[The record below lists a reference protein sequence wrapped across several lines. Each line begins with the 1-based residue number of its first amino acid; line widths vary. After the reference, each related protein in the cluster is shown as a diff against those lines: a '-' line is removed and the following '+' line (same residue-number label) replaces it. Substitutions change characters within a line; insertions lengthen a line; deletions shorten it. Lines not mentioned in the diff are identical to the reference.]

1 MNDVEKIYYKI
12 FKNQI
17 AEEELDNIKSNSFDY
32 EWQEI
37 Q

>member
-1 MNDVEKIYYKI
+1 MNDTEKIYYKI